1 MTRIQ
6 AELTSRSSAAAAR
19 QRGFSILEFMMAIA
33 VLSIIMGALM
43 TFISTMQRRYTS
55 EAKVASVN
63 QVGKTGMDLLAIDVG
78 QAGFPPLVDTTT
90 AQLITASSA
99 PQTVT
104 LASTAGIHAPL
115 AGCEPDDATKLL
127 CKANPT
133 LAICCAGRTV
143 LVDVGTG
150 NQESVTVSACTA
162 TPDIIDRTGCLPGSS
177 NTITGVFKKGHG
189 NPVPVRA
196 SSMPYPQGIIFDVA
210 HFSAPAT
217 IPGSNCN
224 RLEIL
229 GDLRG
234 DGSLRYVEYLYTPF
248 SGDTP
253 GKLERSDTSAFKD
266 TESPKIIVVDN
277 LWDSSL
283 FNYNVYSKSCST
295 VPDCVVTARDGS
307 PVTHSASC
315 TVPACVSC
323 WTEGSSFTYV
333 TQVGVTMTMRTAAAV
348 ERGAGGTRT
357 IIFRQQYFTPRNV
370 IYAINL
376 ANDGLQTVLPMAPG
390 AVTSYLA
397 K

>member
-1 MTRIQ
+1 MTRMQ
-6 AELTSRSSAAAAR
+6 AAPTSGSSAAAAR
-19 QRGFSILEFMMAIA
+19 HRGFSILEFMMAIA

-43 TFISTMQRRYTS
+43 SFISTMQRRYTS

-90 AQLITASSA
+90 AQAITASNNA
-99 PQTVT
+99 QTVT
-104 LASTAGIHAPL
+104 LASTVGIHAPL
-115 AGCEPDDATKLL
+115 AGCEPDAATQLL

-162 TPDIIDRTGCLPGSS
+162 TPAVIDRTGCLPGSS
-177 NTITGVFKKGHG
+177 NTITGVFKKGHANG
-189 NPVPVRA
+189 VPVRA

-277 LWDSSL
+277 LWDSTL
-283 FNYNVYSKSCST
+283 FNYKVF
-295 VPDCVVTARDGS
+295 AR
-307 PVTHSASC
+307 SC
-315 TVPACVSC
+315 TGVPACVSC
-323 WTEGSSFTYV
+323 TPEGSSFTYV

>member
-6 AELTSRSSAAAAR
+6 AARTSGSSAAAAR
-19 QRGFSILEFMMAIA
+19 QRGFSILELLVAIA
-33 VLSIIMGALM
+33 VLTIIMGALM

-55 EAKVASVN
+55 EAKVASIN

-90 AQLITASSA
+90 TQAITAA
-99 PQTVT
+99 GTAQTVT
-104 LASTAGIHAPL
+104 LASTVGVYV
-115 AGCEPDDATKLL
+115 
-127 CKANPT
+127 
-133 LAICCAGRTV
+133 GRV
-143 LVDVGTG
+143 LLVDFGMS
-150 NQESVTVSACTA
+150 NQESVTVSACTSTVA
-162 TPDIIDRTGCLPGSS
+162 DTGCASGTS
-177 NTITGVFKKGHG
+177 NSVTGVFKKGHVNG
-189 NPVPVRA
+189 RPVRA
-196 SSMPYPQGIIFDVA
+196 SSMPYPHGIIFDVA
-210 HFSAPAT
+210 HFGAPAT
-217 IPGSNCN
+217 IPGSDCN
-224 RLEIL
+224 KLEIL

-266 TESPKIIVVDN
+266 TENPKIIVVDN
-277 LWDSSL
+277 LWDNSL
-283 FNYNVYSKSCST
+283 FNYKVFAKSCS
-295 VPDCVVTARDGS
+295 G
-307 PVTHSASC
+307 
-315 TVPACVSC
+315 VPACVSC
-323 WTEGSSFTYV
+323 TPEGSSFTYV

-376 ANDGLQTVLPMAPG
+376 ANDGLQTVLPLAPD
-390 AVTSYLA
+390 AVTTYLA

>member
-6 AELTSRSSAAAAR
+6 AAPTSPCSAAAAR

-43 TFISTMQRRYTS
+43 SFISTMQRRYTS
-55 EAKVASVN
+55 ESKVASIS
-63 QVGKTGMDLLAIDVG
+63 QVGKTGMDLLAMDVG

-90 AQLITASSA
+90 TQAITASGTE
-99 PQTVT
+99 QTVT
-104 LASTAGIHAPL
+104 LASTVGVYV
-115 AGCEPDDATKLL
+115 
-127 CKANPT
+127 
-133 LAICCAGRTV
+133 GRV
-143 LVDVGTG
+143 LLVDFGMSS
-150 NQESVTVSACTA
+150 QEAVAVKACTSTA
-162 TPDIIDRTGCLPGSS
+162 TDTGCTSGSS
-177 NTITGVFKKGHG
+177 NSVTGVFKKGHANG
-189 NPVPVRA
+189 VPVRA

-210 HFSAPAT
+210 HFTDPLK
-217 IPGSNCN
+217 PGSDCN

-253 GKLERSDTSAFKD
+253 GKLERSDTSAFSS
-266 TESPKIIVVDN
+266 TENPKIIAVDN
-277 LWDSSL
+277 LWDSAL
-283 FNYNVYSKSCST
+283 FNYKVFAKSCT
-295 VPDCVVTARDGS
+295 GVPS
-307 PVTHSASC
+307 
-315 TVPACVSC
+315 CVSC
-323 WTEGSSFTYV
+323 TTESSSFTYV

-376 ANDGLQTVLPMAPG
+376 ANDGLQTVLPLAPDP
-390 AVTSYLA
+390 VNSSLA

>member
-1 MTRIQ
+1 
-6 AELTSRSSAAAAR
+6 
-19 QRGFSILEFMMAIA
+19 MMAIA

-43 TFISTMQRRYTS
+43 SFISTMQRRYTS

-63 QVGKTGMDLLAIDVG
+63 QTGKTGMDLLAIDVG
-78 QAGFPPLVDTTT
+78 QAGFPPAVNTTT
-90 AQLITASSA
+90 SQVITANSTA
-99 PQTVT
+99 QTVT
-104 LASTAGIHAPL
+104 LASTVGIHAPL

-127 CKANPT
+127 CKTNPT
-133 LAICCAGRTV
+133 LAICCTGRTV
-143 LVDVGTG
+143 LVDVGTS

-177 NTITGVFKKGHG
+177 NTITGVFKKGHA
-189 NPVPVRA
+189 NAVPVRA

-210 HFSAPAT
+210 HFTTANLA
-217 IPGSNCN
+217 GSDCN
-224 RLEIL
+224 RLEIV

-253 GKLERSDTSAFKD
+253 GKLERSDTSAFKE
-266 TESPKIIVVDN
+266 TESPKVTVVDN
-277 LWDSSL
+277 LWDSTL
-283 FNYNVYSKSCST
+283 FNYKVFAKSCT
-295 VPDCVVTARDGS
+295 G
-307 PVTHSASC
+307 
-315 TVPACVSC
+315 VPACVSC
-323 WTEGSSFTYV
+323 TTEGSSFTYV

-370 IYAINL
+370 IYAISL